1 MENERWFHLL
11 PKKYQDLC
19 PGHPMSHN
27 KIACSVVFFSRK
39 RLARRPRKTE
49 KNKRGVR

>member
-1 MENERWFHLL
+1 MKNNEDRWFHLL

-27 KIACSVVFFSRK
+27 KIACSAVFFSRK
-39 RLARRPRKTE
+39 RCLAK
-49 KNKRGVR
+49 KRGGKGRK